1 LEETDP
7 GKKQLGESRSTMTKK
22 FVRKGGIHSRRSQ
35 RGSNLAEFGPALW
48 LFFLVFLFP
57 LFNLVQFACGV
68 ATVALIARQA
78 AEACAAS
85 PDFNTGLAAAR
96 TTASSMASSGFGK
109 FACLKAANQYGI
121 TVYIGQTNIASGAH
135 TEGSA
140 DTPLSTAVDPNNNI
154 YQIETQCLYDIGP
167 VFPMTGFP
175 FIGDIPL
182 VGKAYRLGLTSERTA
197 EFPDG
202 LTTVGNASS
211 GSGSSGG
218 TSSGS

>member
-1 LEETDP
+1 MANKVGRNNS
-7 GKKQLGESRSTMTKK
+7 GKHTN
-22 FVRKGGIHSRRSQ
+22 RSQ

-85 PDFNTGLAAAR
+85 PDFNTGLTAAR
-96 TTASSMASSGFGK
+96 TAASNMANSGFGK
-109 FACLKAANQYGI
+109 FACLKPANQYGI
-121 TVYIGQTNIASGAH
+121 TVYIGQTNIASGNH
-135 TEGSA
+135 TDGTA

-154 YQIETQCLYDIGP
+154 YQIETQCLYDLGP

-175 FIGDIPL
+175 IIGDIPL
-182 VGKAYRLGLTSERTA
+182 IGKPYRLGLTAERAA

-211 GSGSSGG
+211 GSGSGSGSG
-218 TSSGS
+218 SSGSGTASASPS

>member
-1 LEETDP
+1 
-7 GKKQLGESRSTMTKK
+7 M
-22 FVRKGGIHSRRSQ
+22 
-35 RGSNLAEFGPALW
+35 W

-68 ATVALIARQA
+68 ATVDMIARQA
-78 AEACAAS
+78 AQACAAS

-96 TTASSMASSGFGK
+96 ATAQNMANSGFGK

-121 TVYIGQTNIASGAH
+121 TVYIGQTSIASGTH
-135 TEGSA
+135 IDGSA
-140 DTPLSTAVDPNNNI
+140 DQPLTRAIDPTNNL
-154 YQIETQCLYDIGP
+154 YQIETQCLYDLGP

-182 VGKAYRLGLTSERTA
+182 IGKAYRLGFSAERTA

-202 LTTVGNASS
+202 LTTVGNATSSS
-211 GSGSSGG
+211 GASGTSGTVGTSGS
-218 TSSGS
+218 